1 MLEGTQIS
9 SLIVISKSEVLV
21 ASESEQRGSS
31 EMELIYSTPPGNPLK
46 RLTFAK
52 YSNDII

>member
-1 MLEGTQIS
+1 MLEGAQIR

-21 ASESEQRGSS
+21 DSVPEQRGSS
-31 EMELIYSTPPGNPLK
+31 EMELIYSTPPGNPLN
-46 RLTFAK
+46 RLTFSK